1 MGHEFEEGRNLTTI
15 GIDLIDTTFNL
26 PDGTSVK
33 LKIYDSAGQERFYS
47 MNDSFYSKVDSF
59 ILVYNIQDRRS
70 FERCSYFS
78 NTIKQNTSKN
88 IKVFLIGNKLDCE
101 NRREVSKEEGLN
113 YAISNGYYFYETS
126 CKNKTNIQEVYQKLI
141 EETVKAKKLDDDENG
156 IDNLILTRTVIKG
169 KKKSC
174 C

>member
-1 MGHEFEEGRNLTTI
+1 MGYEFEEGGNLATI
-15 GIDLIDTTFNL
+15 GIDLMDTTFNL
-26 PDGTSVK
+26 SDGTSVK

-47 MNDSFYSKVDSF
+47 MNNSFYSKVDSL
-59 ILVYNIQDRRS
+59 ILVYNIKDRRS

-78 NTIKQNTSKN
+78 DTIKQNTQKN

-101 NRREVSKEEGLN
+101 NSREVSKEEGLN
-113 YAISNGYYFYETS
+113 YAISNGYFFYETS

-156 IDNLILTRTVIKG
+156 IDNLILTRKVIKG